1 MGWSI
6 HLAVLLLH
14 TISTNANPSTSLKPL
29 SDEKDSS
36 SVLDQQGKSDVAL
49 VTDTNKVVATIGSK
63 LPRIPELIVNLPARV
78 DAQHR
83 ADNHSRELDMMKRS
97 SKFRNVAFGL
107 PFAEV
112 GHEDGAIQNAG
123 GEDSRLPPFAF
134 NEDENTPKIR
144 RLGTLSAISAPASEI
159 EEDADM
165 FAEINR
171 SVREDEETR
180 EAQINERA
188 IQTATE
194 DSNVHEQESTD
205 IADADLEGLDSE
217 KQIDSVI
224 EVQNGTSTEGG
235 QQHVDEKA
243 GAASI
248 LQNVDTDVGN
258 GTEIVQEKAAVQ
270 RREVSSVAPFPDT
283 LSEKSSVNPSSTAA
297 PTGEG
302 DVFNTIAEY
311 NRWIVEK
318 AAKRKQIKEEGYKKY
333 QQMMFKSG
341 RNIVPVRLFFD
352 TDPLLPPR
360 FQDDFSKRS
369 ITPSVPTNKVVENEK
384 TPLSGPDTN
393 KQKQLSGVEPKS
405 NFDTTKSSTIIV
417 NTLSTTTQLPPT
429 LPSTVATTEHITQ
442 HTETE
447 TPTEGSG
454 QLTQVVPVGEVP
466 DESLAEDRNH
476 TLVHVD
482 TSTIAPIAEEHP
494 SWTPGLSSVH
504 VSALPEDSTHVE
516 LISTPEATAEAE
528 TAPSDSESSSTIA
541 LPDLSSS
548 TASSASGNLTAD
560 SEKTN
565 GTNTLPPLLSMP
577 SLNAL
582 SSFSSLNSPIETA
595 APNNTA
601 QSKQVPDRRI
611 DDSRKKSSG
620 TIGLKNN
627 AFARNQKRKHFLH
640 KVGKAQQFEIVDSDQ
655 KARGAVV
662 SRVRPGQQ
670 IFEHTFRVPAVPQK
684 RTNLR
689 SRSRHLVSN
698 TPIVQRSKQRGT
710 VLDRRTFTSAE
721 VPALLYST
729 ATKSVDPQL
738 AQRVNGISMA
748 RGRQKV
754 HPTVLA
760 RTLTPPLS
768 AVRELNNFEQQRNF
782 LPLSSQSEWD
792 IIRSEL
798 LRFKRQQKKLL
809 ARLHRQ
815 QHRRRVSGVKTT
827 TSNTRTRSRKSDQS
841 TDRIGGGTRGTF
853 RETVSANSDS
863 ESVSV
868 DVNRLRR
875 TRNDHR
881 EARLRA

>member
-134 NEDENTPKIR
+134 NEDENTPK
-144 RLGTLSAISAPASEI
+144 
-159 EEDADM
+159 
-165 FAEINR
+165 
-171 SVREDEETR
+171 
-180 EAQINERA
+180 
-188 IQTATE
+188 E

-516 LISTPEATAEAE
+516 LISTPEATAEAGESGKLSE

-655 KARGAVV
+655 KARG
-662 SRVRPGQQ
+662 GQ
-670 IFEHTFRVPAVPQK
+670 RG
-684 RTNLR
+684 
-689 SRSRHLVSN
+689 LVDKTSPN
-698 TPIVQRSKQRGT
+698 RIPPRQDILKSLGRSKKIH
-710 VLDRRTFTSAE
+710 VM
-721 VPALLYST
+721 
-729 ATKSVDPQL
+729 
-738 AQRVNGISMA
+738 RV
-748 RGRQKV
+748 
-754 HPTVLA
+754 
-760 RTLTPPLS
+760 
-768 AVRELNNFEQQRNF
+768 F
-782 LPLSSQSEWD
+782 
-792 IIRSEL
+792 
-798 LRFKRQQKKLL
+798 
-809 ARLHRQ
+809 
-815 QHRRRVSGVKTT
+815 
-827 TSNTRTRSRKSDQS
+827 
-841 TDRIGGGTRGTF
+841 
-853 RETVSANSDS
+853 
-863 ESVSV
+863 
-868 DVNRLRR
+868 
-875 TRNDHR
+875 
-881 EARLRA
+881 